1 MEYRVKAG
9 TRIAKIALSGTI
21 DKIVFDKPFR
31 IFSVKNKGDTIAYV
45 SFDADIV
52 EDGDGV
58 YDVDVGET
66 VNIAFVRKADTL
78 YAKGTGTVEINAS
91 NIYVPLRETAGSGSV
106 TEEET
111 TIADVDEMFAE

>member
-9 TRIAKIALSGTI
+9 ARIAKIALSGDV
-21 DKIVFDKPFR
+21 DKIVFDRPFR
-31 IFSVKNKGDTIAYV
+31 IFTLRNKGDTMAYA

-66 VNIAFVRKADTL
+66 VNIAFVRKTDTL
-78 YAKGTGTVEINAS
+78 YAKGTGVIEINAS
-91 NIYVPLRETAGSGSV
+91 NIYVPLRETAGGGSV
-106 TEEET
+106 YEEET
-111 TIADVDEMFAE
+111 TIADVDEMFTE